1 MKQKISILGIGSGG
15 QNITPLKYWHCHYFY
30 GDIAVAENFDHTS
43 EVIDKSRIVLLKSKP
58 YREIFNIGNGSV
70 LVEREKQG
78 YEIVK
83 IKG

>member
-43 EVIDKSRIVLLKSKP
+43 EVIDKSRIVLLKRQTVP
-58 YREIFNIGNGSV
+58 RN
-70 LVEREKQG
+70 L
-78 YEIVK
+78 
-83 IKG
+83 